1 MKNLIYILLAGV
13 LAVSIVACSSN
24 EQPTDSSSEPE
35 EVVSTDEEFAPD
47 GSITEDDFIGTWACG
62 RATITIDGT
71 KSSPDGV
78 NEFTVVHIHWGNS
91 ASEAYTWDYYTLFD
105 GQSLVD
111 DGRGVQQ
118 DLVFTEDDENSPEIT
133 VLDQD
138 MAAKFELTEDGKLIW
153 TDYKNDAGADM
164 EFEYIEMVEPEAEA
178 EADAE

>member
-1 MKNLIYILLAGV
+1 MKKLIYILLAGV

-71 KSSPDGV
+71 TESPDGV
-78 NEFTVVHIHWGNS
+78 NEFTVVHIHWGSS
-91 ASEAYTWDYYTLFD
+91 AFEATTWDYYTLFD

-111 DGRGVQQ
+111 DGRGIKQN
-118 DLVFTEDDENSPEIT
+118 LVFNEEDENSPEIT
-133 VLDQD
+133 VVDQD
-138 MAAKFELTEDGKLIW
+138 LAAKFEFTEDGKLVW
-153 TDYKNDAGADM
+153 TDFRDDAGADM
-164 EFEYIEMVEPEAEA
+164 EFEYIEMAEPEAESAA
-178 EADAE
+178 E